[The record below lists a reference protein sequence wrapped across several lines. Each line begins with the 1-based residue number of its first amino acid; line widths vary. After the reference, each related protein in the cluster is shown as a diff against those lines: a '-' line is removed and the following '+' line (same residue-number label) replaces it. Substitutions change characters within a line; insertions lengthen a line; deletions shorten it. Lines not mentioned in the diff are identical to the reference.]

1 MNIIVLVKQVPNTT
15 EMKVDNETG
24 TLIRAGVASIINPDD
39 LASVECALQIK
50 DKIKDTHIRV
60 ISMGPAQAKDMLV
73 DLYGMG
79 VDDCVL
85 ISDRA
90 FAGSDTWAT
99 SYTLASAI
107 QQYPYDLLLAGRQAI
122 DGDTAQVGPQIAT
135 RLKLPQITYVS
146 SIEAIDAKYIIVKKS
161 YEEFVETQQC
171 ALPCLLTTLADD
183 IEVRKGNITDT
194 WTSLDKDI
202 TVLTN
207 QELQCNV
214 EHIGLAG
221 SPTKV
226 KKTFIK
232 SVEKKGQMIRDD
244 VELAAK
250 TIADILI
257 AASH

>member
-24 TLIRAGVASIINPDD
+24 TLIRTGVASIINPDD

-60 ISMGPAQAKDMLV
+60 ISMGPTQAKDMLV

-85 ISDRA
+85 VSDRA

-99 SYTLASAI
+99 SYTLSTAI
-107 QQYPYDLLLAGRQAI
+107 KQFPYDLILAGRQAI

-135 RLKLPQITYVS
+135 RLNLPQITYVA
-146 SIEAIDAKYIIVKKS
+146 SIEDITHKAVTIIKS
-161 YEEFVETQQC
+161 YEDFIEKQQC

-194 WTSLDKDI
+194 WNSLDKHI

-207 QELQCNV
+207 QELKCEV
-214 EHIGLAG
+214 DHIGLAG

-226 KKTFIK
+226 KKTFVK
-232 SVEKKGQMIRDD
+232 PVEKKGQMIRDD

-257 AASH
+257 QASH